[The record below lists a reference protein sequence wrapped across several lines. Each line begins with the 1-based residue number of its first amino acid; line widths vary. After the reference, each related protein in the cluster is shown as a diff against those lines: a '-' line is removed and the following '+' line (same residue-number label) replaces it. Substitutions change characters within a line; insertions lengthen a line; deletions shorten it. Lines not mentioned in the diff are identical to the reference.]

1 MICSHCNKEISDNA
15 AFCTECGQRVVPVK
29 APEPAVSP
37 APVEK
42 PAFTPAAFPETAP
55 AAPAVP
61 ETPAVAATPA
71 APRAPLAPASD
82 VLTPS
87 TPAAPLSPAP
97 LSPAPAAN
105 PVAAPAFVPA
115 AFPAQPILPN
125 PERYEE
131 STYYHLNATEV
142 FDFEAMRGIAIVLI
156 ILSVMSVV
164 GIVLTMPLA
173 IISLIV
179 ACQGLG
185 ERNTA
190 SLKSKFNTCKILSII
205 CILILLALVIA
216 FFGLV
221 IAGGSLAEFM
231 EKTSEFI

>member
-61 ETPAVAATPA
+61 ETPAVAATP
-71 APRAPLAPASD
+71 
-82 VLTPS
+82 
-87 TPAAPLSPAP
+87 
-97 LSPAPAAN
+97 
-105 PVAAPAFVPA
+105 AAPAFVPA